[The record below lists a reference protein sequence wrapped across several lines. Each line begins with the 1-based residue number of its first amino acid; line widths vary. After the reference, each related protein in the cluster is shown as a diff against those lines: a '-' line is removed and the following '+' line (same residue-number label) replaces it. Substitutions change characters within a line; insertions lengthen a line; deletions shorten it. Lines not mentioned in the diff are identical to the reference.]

1 MKPLN
6 FVLVALLFF
15 LVAAALSTGVTAA
28 NNTIQ
33 DTPKLPDPWNN
44 RTGTHYTTIQAAI
57 NDAQPGD
64 TIIAE
69 TGTYTENIKINK
81 TITLKA
87 QGTPTIQPKNPN
99 QPTITITAN
108 NTTITGFTI
117 KNSQTGIHIQANQC
131 KITNNNITN
140 NTYYGIY
147 LDYSSNNTISN
158 NNITNNGLGIDL
170 SDSEYNKIYN
180 NNITNNGNNGIDLRY
195 SSNNT
200 ISNNNITNN
209 GLGIDLW
216 YSSNNIL
223 SNNNITNNTY
233 YGIYLNNSSN
243 NTIYNNKITNNK
255 YDGIYIC
262 YSSNN
267 ILSNNNI
274 TNNGLG
280 IDLWYSSNNIL
291 SNNNITN
298 NTYYGIYL
306 FYSSNN
312 NMISNNKITNNG
324 DDGIDLWYSSNN
336 TISNNNITN
345 NGLGIDLS
353 DSEYNKIYNNNITNN
368 DYDGIDLRY
377 SSNNNLISNNNITN
391 SGNDGIY
398 ICYSSNNTISNNT
411 INNMYYYGIYLYDS
425 SNNTISNNNI
435 TNNGEDGIYLYDS
448 SNNNTISNNNIT
460 NNKGRGIF
468 LYGDNNI
475 VYRNS
480 FIGNGVQAIVYFG
493 MDNLFNL
500 AKPTGGNYW
509 SDYTGK
515 DLDGDG
521 FGDTPYTF
529 TGGQD
534 NLPLIIPKIN
544 SIDPA
549 NGAVSVPS
557 NKTIII
563 TFNQNILKGPS
574 YANITVKMANGTVK
588 TINKTI
594 SGNKLYI
601 KAIYNWNPGVK
612 FTVTIPKNA
621 IKNSIGSMLATD
633 YSSTFTVAR

>member
-1 MKPLN
+1 MEQPNRNTLH
-6 FVLVALLFF
+6 
-15 LVAAALSTGVTAA
+15 
-28 NNTIQ
+28 NNTSCNKRCP
-33 DTPKLPDPWNN
+33 TRRHNN
-44 RTGTHYTTIQAAI
+44 SR
-57 NDAQPGD
+57 NR
-64 TIIAE
+64 
-69 TGTYTENIKINK
+69 NIHRKHQNK
-81 TITLKA
+81 QNHNTKSTRN
-87 QGTPTIQPKNPN
+87 TNNTPKNPN

-108 NTTITGFTI
+108 KTTITGFTI

-147 LDYSSNNTISN
+147 LYDSSNNTISN

-180 NNITNNGNNGIDLRY
+180 NNITNNGNNGIDL
-195 SSNNT
+195 
-200 ISNNNITNN
+200 
-209 GLGIDLW
+209 W
-216 YSSNNIL
+216 
-223 SNNNITNNTY
+223 
-233 YGIYLNNSSN
+233 
-243 NTIYNNKITNNK
+243 
-255 YDGIYIC
+255 
-262 YSSNN
+262 
-267 ILSNNNI
+267 
-274 TNNGLG
+274 
-280 IDLWYSSNNIL
+280 
-291 SNNNITN
+291 
-298 NTYYGIYL
+298 
-306 FYSSNN
+306 
-312 NMISNNKITNNG
+312 
-324 DDGIDLWYSSNN
+324 
-336 TISNNNITN
+336 
-345 NGLGIDLS
+345 
-353 DSEYNKIYNNNITNN
+353 
-368 DYDGIDLRY
+368 Y

-448 SNNNTISNNNIT
+448 SNNTISNNNIT

-574 YANITVKMANGTVK
+574 YANITVKMPDGTAKALNKTITGNKLYISAVYGWNPGVTFIVTIPANAVKNSAGSMLATTYTSKFTAAIKINSISPANGAVSVPSNKTIIITFNQNILKGPSYANITVKMANGTVK